1 MTDRPKTPRIPPLT
15 IDEAD
20 DQQRAL
26 LATVSPTVTSAAG
39 PADGASM
46 NIFATFARHPGL
58 IRHWM
63 PFGGK
68 LLSGKLPARD
78 REILILRTGWNCRSE
93 YEWGQHVRIG
103 LASGLSQTEIDR
115 IAARSD
121 AGGWSEGDA
130 LLLQAAD
137 ELHDDACLSEA
148 TWVALADHYDEK
160 QLIEIP
166 MLVGQYHLVAF
177 TLNSLGVQREPG
189 VAGFPDSA
197 E

>member
-1 MTDRPKTPRIPPLT
+1 VIERPNQARIPPLPLA
-15 IDEAD
+15 EAD

-26 LATVSPTVTSAAG
+26 LSSVAPAVTTATAS
-39 PADGASM
+39 ADGASM
-46 NIFATFARHPGL
+46 NIFATFVRHAGL
-58 IRHWM
+58 FRHWM

-103 LASGLSQTEIDR
+103 LASGLTQDEVER
-115 IAARSD
+115 IASGPGAE
-121 AGGWSEGDA
+121 GWSEADT
-130 LLLQAAD
+130 LLLRAAD
-137 ELHDDACLSEA
+137 ELHGDACLA
-148 TWVALADHYDEK
+148 DGTWNALAARYDEK

-189 VAGFPDSA
+189 VVGFPDA
-197 E
+197 VR